1 MTTVRDRVLT
11 RRVAR
16 AMTSPSGIVL
26 GGAGAAATIIA
37 APATLPLAAA
47 VALGAGVGAAIYAAR
62 VALAVPRAPRSE
74 VDVSQL
80 SEPWRTFVADA
91 VDARQRYER
100 ALGTSRSGPLRDRL
114 SEIGRRLD
122 TGVEE
127 SWRIAR
133 RGMAL
138 ESAMSQLEDP
148 RRVRGRLD
156 DARRNGADQRIVNS
170 LQAQLDST
178 ERIARVA
185 AEARRRLQVLDA
197 RLDEAV
203 ARAVELSLSADDT
216 GDLGGLDTAVDAVV
230 SDMEALR
237 QALEETHR
245 PAQSNRP

>member
-1 MTTVRDRVLT
+1 MTSLRDRVLT

-16 AMTSPSGIVL
+16 AMTSPSGILL
-26 GGAGAAATIIA
+26 GGAGAAVTIAA
-37 APATLPLAAA
+37 APAALPVAL
-47 VALGAGVGAAIYAAR
+47 ALGAGVGAAIYVAR
-62 VALAVPRAPRSE
+62 VALAIPRAPRSQ

-100 ALGTSRSGPLRDRL
+100 ALGTAAGGPLRDRL

-138 ESAMSQLEDP
+138 EAAMRQLEDP
-148 RRVRGRLD
+148 RRVRARLE
-156 DARRNGADQRIVNS
+156 DARRHRADSRIVDS

-178 ERIARVA
+178 ERIATVA

-203 ARAVELSLSADDT
+203 ARAVELSLSADHT
-216 GDLGGLDTAVDAVV
+216 GDLSGVDTAVDAVV

-245 PAQSNRP
+245 ATPSPHP